1 MATPQQR
8 TMSARKGLLT
18 KESTYVDMVI
28 EERNYEDMVAER
40 DKLKDLYQ
48 RFYLA
53 HEEHHG
59 TLIEESD
66 IVSSEDYL
74 QNVQTMYTLNLKKLN
89 GAMDLIEAKQTK
101 PTIQPVIEQDSLTG
115 SVNTLAR
122 LMNLPPLKL
131 DTFSGAPD
139 EYDVFVSTFEEVVGR
154 ITTDPAA
161 KLIRLKSHVS
171 GIAADAIKSCRTQD
185 GAEAYTR
192 AMKILY
198 ERFGSPHIICN
209 SIISGLKDGTSVH
222 TPSELRSFADE
233 LANAEITLKGK
244 DMFSEV
250 DTQNNIVH
258 ICRRLQPQLRYKW
271 RDTVMKEKRATSV
284 YLKFSDFV
292 QFVQDQADVV
302 NDPIYGEDALFVSTD
317 KLAKN
322 KRLLTGF
329 ASATMDGDT
338 PNRSQTFNQ
347 QKPNICLLCKEN
359 HKLFYCPRFIDM
371 SVNERLVY
379 VRNNALCS
387 NCLISGHKALE
398 CRKPFV
404 CKINNCNQK
413 HSKLLHVLVPVSTNR
428 CVVSSN
434 DTNIYMPIVPVVVND
449 EFCTYALLDTGS
461 SNSFCTRSL
470 MTKLN
475 LICPK
480 LSYQLNTLHGSGSQ
494 RTEVATL
501 KMSSRDGQESI
512 LMKNV
517 FVTEHIPIESCDI
530 DVGNYPHLKD
540 LSFSCSGSVDIL
552 IGQDNPAALVPL
564 EVRIGPKGTPFA
576 IHTIMGWALNGTSA
590 PSPAGRRITSN
601 FVSSSV
607 LENKINRLCEIEEE
621 GILNIPVE
629 LSTEYRE
636 VLDLGDAKCE
646 IVDQHFQLPIPSKA
660 PEEYGPVHVA
670 RNRVESLYKSLK
682 GKYMVKTYNK
692 QIDDMVLDEYTKSV
706 HQSPAK
712 YWYLPTHA
720 VLKKDKHS
728 LQIVLGCA
736 HTYNRITLNGSC
748 YEGPNLIWISY
759 DVLLRLLQ
767 RHSEVMVDIAL
778 MYNQAKILTLADM
791 SGLRSP
797 VLLRTYRSEC
807 NYVSPLMST
816 TSCV

>member
-8 TMSARKGLLT
+8 TMSTRKGLLT

-28 EERNYEDMVAER
+28 EERNYDDMVAER
-40 DKLKDLYQ
+40 DKLKDIYQ

-74 QNVQTMYTLNLKKLN
+74 QSVQKMYTLNLKKLN
-89 GAMDLIEAKQTK
+89 VAMDLIEANQTK
-101 PTIQPVIEQDSLTG
+101 SAIQPVIEQDSLTG

-192 AMKILY
+192 AMKILH

-209 SIISGLKDGTSVH
+209 SIISGLKDGSSVR

-258 ICRRLQPQLRYKW
+258 ICRRLHPQLRYKW
-271 RDTVMKEKRATSV
+271 RDIVMKEKRATSI

-292 QFVQDQADVV
+292 QYVQDQADVV

-317 KLAKN
+317 KLANN
-322 KRLLTGF
+322 KRPVTGF

-338 PNRSQTFNQ
+338 PNRSQAFNQ
-347 QKPNICLLCKEN
+347 HKPNVCLLCKEN
-359 HKLFYCPRFIDM
+359 HKLFYCPTFIDM
-371 SVNERLVY
+371 SVDERLLY

-387 NCLISGHKALE
+387 NCLISGHTSVE

-404 CKINNCNQK
+404 CKINDCNQK
-413 HSKLLHVLVPVSTNR
+413 HSKLLHVFVPVSTNR
-428 CVVSSN
+428 CGVSSN

-475 LICPK
+475 LKCPK

-494 RTEVATL
+494 RTEVTTL
-501 KMSSRDGQESI
+501 KMSSHDGKESI

-517 FVTEHIPIESCDI
+517 LVTEHIPIESCDI

-540 LSFSCSGSVDIL
+540 LSFSSSGSVDIL
-552 IGQDNPAALVPL
+552 IGQDNPAVLVPL
-564 EVRIGPKGTPFA
+564 EVRSGPKGTPFA

-590 PSPAGRRITSN
+590 PLIAGRRVTSN
-601 FVSSSV
+601 FMSSTV
-607 LENKINRLCEIEEE
+607 LENKINRLWAIEEE
-621 GILNIPVE
+621 GILNNSEEPSIEERKVF
-629 LSTEYRE
+629 
-636 VLDLGDAKCE
+636 DLWDAKCD
-646 IVDQHFQLPIPSKA
+646 IVDQQFQLPKQCKA
-660 PEEYGPVHVA
+660 PEEYIPDNIKVA
-670 RNRVESLYKSLK
+670 RNGVDRVYRSLK
-682 GKYMVKTYNK
+682 GKY
-692 QIDDMVLDEYTKSV
+692 
-706 HQSPAK
+706 
-712 YWYLPTHA
+712 LPTPA
-720 VLKKDKHS
+720 VLKNDKHS
-728 LQIVLGCA
+728 LRIVFDCA
-736 HTYNRITLNGSC
+736 LTYNCIIVDRSC
-748 YEGPNLIWISY
+748 YQGPNLIWKSY
-759 DVLLRLLQ
+759 DLLLRLRQ
-767 RHSEVMVDIAL
+767 RHSAVMVAIAL
-778 MYNQAKILTLADM
+778 MYNQIKILSLAEM
-791 SGLRSP
+791 SG
-797 VLLRTYRSEC
+797 
-807 NYVSPLMST
+807 
-816 TSCV
+816 